1 RAASARAG
9 LTPPELPHG
18 PPLPRDAGVDAPS
31 CAMLCRVPTHMTLSP
46 LLGVVLSAV
55 PGLGYV
61 TASDWCERAR
71 TPTHCEPLQLVDGNP
86 KPAWCSSS
94 SDAQADALGFGF
106 AAVAVVDEV
115 RVGTGNQADTASFH
129 AAARPRKFVLRTDGR
144 ASTFSVADTEGMQTV
159 KLEGPLQGQIFALE
173 VLDVEPAEDP
183 AAPACISEVHLV
195 RHRKPVPGPKK
206 ALLKW
211 NPERARLVGTWYAGD
226 EGNPDKSLSFF
237 LDGTWQ
243 FRTAVYDEPTR
254 PKTTTGTWALD
265 RKGLSMKAP
274 GSGKGRVTPEIE
286 TKADAHGK
294 GRTTLQLK
302 GGVPAA
308 LRVVF
313 RDRR

>member
-1 RAASARAG
+1 MRAW
-9 LTPPELPHG
+9 
-18 PPLPRDAGVDAPS
+18 
-31 CAMLCRVPTHMTLSP
+31 AMLGCPAARPMTAA
-46 LLGVVLSAV
+46 LLGLVLAAAPVV
-55 PGLGYV
+55 GYLQ
-61 TASDWCERAR
+61 ASGWYERSSNPAHYQPLNLIDGDLR
-71 TPTHCEPLQLVDGNP
+71 T
-86 KPAWCSSS
+86 AWCSSGG
-94 SDAQADALGFGF
+94 DALAETLTLG
-106 AAVAVVDEV
+106 VATPVAVDEV
-115 RVGTGNQADTASFH
+115 RIATGNQADTNAFH
-129 AAARPRKFVLRTDGR
+129 TFARPRKFVLRTEGR
-144 ASTFSVADTEGMQTV
+144 ASTFSVADTEGTQSV
-159 KLEGPLQGQIFALE
+159 KLEAPLQGTLFALE
-173 VLDVEPAEDP
+173 VLDVEPSDDP
-183 AAPACISEVHLV
+183 AMPACISEVQLV
-195 RHRKPVPGPKK
+195 SHGKPVPGPKK

-254 PKTTTGTWALD
+254 PKTTAGTWTLD

>member
-1 RAASARAG
+1 
-9 LTPPELPHG
+9 
-18 PPLPRDAGVDAPS
+18 
-31 CAMLCRVPTHMTLSP
+31 MTLSP
-46 LLGVVLSAV
+46 LLGVALSAV

-61 TASDWCERAR
+61 QATDWYEHAT
-71 TPTHCEPLQLVDGNP
+71 TPAHFQPLNLADGNP
-86 KPAWCSSS
+86 KTAWCSATG
-94 SDAQADALGFGF
+94 DAQADTLSFGVL
-106 AAVAVVDEV
+106 APVVVDEI
-115 RVGTGNQADTASFH
+115 RVATGNQADTASFH

-159 KLEGPLQGQIFALE
+159 KLDGPLQGQVFTLE

-183 AAPACISEVHLV
+183 AASACISEVQLV
-195 RHRKPVPGPKK
+195 SHGKPVPGPKK

-254 PKTTTGTWALD
+254 PKTTAGTWTLD